1 MLVAS
6 TTPVYDKL
14 KEIDPETPILAL
26 TAYRFG
32 EPFFN
37 NLGMKKV
44 FYPIEIANDVP
55 HIVPEIDFCQDKI
68 PEIPD
73 FRKNRPKY
81 NGERIEY
88 IILLADSTTW
98 YIDM

>member
-1 MLVAS
+1 MKRKINGDMLVAS

-44 FYPIEIANDVP
+44 FYPIEIAHDVP
-55 HIVPEIDFCQDKI
+55 HIVPEIEFCED
-68 PEIPD
+68 
-73 FRKNRPKY
+73 
-81 NGERIEY
+81 
-88 IILLADSTTW
+88 
-98 YIDM
+98 